1 MSPQDFSKSI
11 QKLCFCLCFLL
22 SMPSIGQIKSGPMLG
37 YSEMKEVLIWVQT
50 EKASKVEIKYWDKST
65 DGKQK
70 FISEP
75 VQTNKANAYI
85 ARIIADEV
93 SMSKRYTYEVYV
105 DGKKVNFNYPL
116 EFQTQTLYQ
125 YRTEPPSFSFVFGS
139 CNYINEEATDR
150 PGRPYGGADEIYQSI
165 LNVKPDFLLWG
176 GDNFYYREADWNTR
190 TGMIHR
196 NDHTRGVKSIQPLL
210 ASTHNY
216 AIWDDHDYGPN
227 DSDRS
232 WVNKHTALE
241 MFKLYWGNP
250 NYTFPNEGITGQF
263 QWADVEFFLMDD
275 RWFKAPNDLKDPTKD
290 YWGQKQMNWLLDAL
304 TTSKAPFKIVVN
316 GGQILNPAKIFEN
329 MSNYEAERNQLLA
342 EVQKRNI
349 AGVVFLS
356 GDRHVSSL
364 WKMERPGTYPLFDLT
379 VTPFTAGP
387 AVAHPLDKNPL
398 LVPGTLTEKRAF
410 SKLSISGPA
419 KERVLTI
426 NVYDHLGKDLWN
438 YTIKA
443 NDLK

>member
-1 MSPQDFSKSI
+1 MSLQQFPKTL
-11 QKLCFCLCFLL
+11 QKLSFCLLFFF
-22 SMPSIGQIKSGPMLG
+22 SMPLIGQIKSGPMLG

-50 EKASKVEIKYWDKST
+50 EKAAKVEIKYWDKET

-70 FISEP
+70 FTTEP
-75 VQTNKANAYI
+75 VQTTKSNAFV
-85 ARIIADEV
+85 AKIIADEV
-93 SMSKRYTYEVYV
+93 TMSKKYVYEVYV
-105 DGKKVNFNYPL
+105 DGKKVSFNYPL

-125 YRTEPPSFSFVFGS
+125 YRTDPPAFSFVFGS

-165 LNVKPDFLLWG
+165 LEKKPDFMLWG

-196 NDHTRGVKSIQPLL
+196 NTHTRAIKSIQPLL
-210 ASTHNY
+210 ASTHHY
-216 AIWDDHDYGPN
+216 AIWDDHDFGPN
-227 DSDRS
+227 DADRS

-241 MFKLYWGNP
+241 MFKLFWGNP
-250 NYTFPNEGITGQF
+250 NYAFPNEGITGQF

-275 RWFKAPNDLKDPTKD
+275 RWYKAPNDLKDPTKD

-304 TTSKAPFKIVVN
+304 TTSRAPFKIVVN
-316 GGQILNPAKIFEN
+316 GGQVINPAKIFEN

-342 EVQKRNI
+342 EIQNRKI
-349 AGVVFLS
+349 PGVVFLS

-364 WKMERPGTYPLFDLT
+364 WKMDRPGTYSLFDLT
-379 VTPFTAGP
+379 STPFTAGP
-387 AVAHPLDKNPL
+387 AVAHPLDKNSL
-398 LVPGTLTEKRAF
+398 LVPGTLTEKRSF
-410 SKLSISGPA
+410 SKLTVTGPA
-419 KERVLTI
+419 KDRVLKI
-426 NVYDHLGKDLWN
+426 ELFDHQGKELWN
-438 YTIKA
+438 YQIKA

>member
-1 MSPQDFSKSI
+1 MSYQEITKTI
-11 QKLCFCLCFLL
+11 QKLLFCLLFFLSVPVL
-22 SMPSIGQIKSGPMLG
+22 GQIKSGPMLG

-50 EKASKVEIKYWDKST
+50 EKSAKVEIKYWDKTT
-65 DGKQK
+65 DGKVK
-70 FISEP
+70 FTSEP
-75 VQTNKANAYI
+75 VQTSKSNAFI

-93 SMSKRYTYEVYV
+93 SMSKKYNYEVYV

-125 YRTEPPSFSFVFGS
+125 YRSDPPTFSFVFGS

-150 PGRPYGGADEIYQSI
+150 PGRPYGGADEIYQAI
-165 LNVKPDFLLWG
+165 LDKKPDFMLWG
-176 GDNFYYREADWNTR
+176 GDNFYYREADWNSR

-196 NDHTRGVKSIQPLL
+196 NDHTRAVKSIQPLL

-250 NYTFPNEGITGQF
+250 NFTFPNEATTGQF

-275 RWFKAPNDLKDPTKD
+275 RWFKAPNDLKDQTKD

-304 TTSKAPFKIVVN
+304 TTSRAPFKIVVN
-316 GGQILNPAKIFEN
+316 GGQILNPAKIIEN
-329 MSNYEAERNQLLA
+329 MSNYDAERNQLLA
-342 EVQKRNI
+342 ELQKRNI
-349 AGVVFLS
+349 PGVVFLS

-364 WKMERPGTYPLFDLT
+364 WKMDRPGTYPLIDLT

-387 AVAHPLDKNPL
+387 AVAHPLDKNSL

-410 SKLSISGPA
+410 SKLTVTGPI
-419 KERVLTI
+419 KDRVLTI
-426 NVYDHLGKDLWN
+426 NLYDHLGKDLWN